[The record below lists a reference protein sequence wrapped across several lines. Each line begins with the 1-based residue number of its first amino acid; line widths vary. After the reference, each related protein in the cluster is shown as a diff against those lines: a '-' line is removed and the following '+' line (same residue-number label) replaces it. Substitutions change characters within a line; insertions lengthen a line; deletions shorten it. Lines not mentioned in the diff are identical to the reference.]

1 MRKNTYFYRL
11 FCMMLA
17 FAILLSL
24 VACEKKQEPLRAP
37 SGEKVSAIYIE
48 TAYGPLAFPEEFSGN
63 MRHMEVTEGNAAME
77 VFYMVTQEGEKE
89 LFRIHFA
96 DMDVG
101 TFMGY
106 LTVEGAEIPVS
117 YSVCQYED
125 SDFKDE
131 EERKLYYSMM
141 DGFSMIMNSIYEDAR
156 FSKARAVEAVGEREV
171 KLRYWKMKL
180 PANVQYTESEENGNY
195 RVDFYGEVSG
205 ERIDLYMIGLG
216 ELEAETTLGNYTVN
230 GVQMPVVV
238 QTYDMGSYD
247 IWPEEDRMVINE
259 MMNSI
264 NTVIQT
270 IVADKNYAEFDAA

>member
-24 VACEKKQEPLRAP
+24 VACGKKQEPLRAP

-48 TAYGPLAFPEEFSGN
+48 TAYGPLAFPEELSSN
-63 MRHMEVTEGNAAME
+63 MRHVEVTEGNTAME

-101 TFMGY
+101 IFMGY